1 MGLLDDIDNTL
12 SEGDYISKIIEMKDL
27 WTNGCF
33 WKMERTFH
41 PVGHGAFYTER
52 FNDKDNKCIFSIVYD
67 CGGRSKDI
75 VTNQIK
81 EAFVYKDIVDWLF
94 ISHLHNDHI
103 NGVTTLLNHCDVK
116 RIVLPALEDDLIV
129 EALLYNYIE
138 TEEFDNDANKFVEQL
153 LIGDFGSTKI
163 TKVESFKENSN
174 TPISVVDSESI
185 GDKLASGT
193 AIEEKR
199 INWLYYPI
207 NLSLSNSVSIIK
219 KLAEVANVSSSS
231 FYLNGKLDYNK
242 IRDIVK
248 GIGTSECTKIY
259 KEVFGNNHNSYS
271 MPVVS
276 IAAVCLSAK
285 CTRWC
290 HKVGEIPMRCLTN
303 CLYTGDFEAKNKF
316 IELKKVFDT
325 LGIDYSKIGILQVP
339 HHGSKH
345 NMDSDMY
352 KSGKICIIS
361 AYSRDKKHPD
371 MLVIQEIQ
379 LNNSIPIVVSEN
391 ESSIQRFLIPLCCV
405 RE

>member
-1 MGLLDDIDNTL
+1 MVRG
-12 SEGDYISKIIEMKDL
+12 EIEAIK
-27 WTNGCF
+27 CF
-33 WKMERTFH
+33 FRKGASGKMTRTFY

-52 FNDKDNKCIFSIVYD
+52 FNDKGGEWLLTMVYD

-75 VTNQIK
+75 VTKQIK
-81 EAFVYKDIVDWLF
+81 EAFVYNDTVDWLF

-103 NGVTTLLNHCDVK
+103 NGVTTLLNHCNVK

-138 TEEFDNDANKFVEQL
+138 TDEFDNDANKFVEQL
-153 LIGDFGSTKI
+153 LIGDFGSTQI

-185 GDKLASGT
+185 GKVLASGT
-193 AIEEKR
+193 TIEEKR
-199 INWLYYPI
+199 INWRYYPI
-207 NLSLSNSVSIIK
+207 NLSSSNSVSIIE
-219 KLAEVANVSSSS
+219 KLAAVANVSSSS
-231 FYLNGKLDYNK
+231 FYLNGKLDYKK
-242 IRDIVK
+242 IRDVVK
-248 GIGTSECTKIY
+248 NIDISKVAKIY
-259 KEVFGNNHNSYS
+259 KEVFGLNHNSYS

-276 IAAVCLSAK
+276 ISAVCLSAK

-290 HKVGEIPMRCLTN
+290 HKVGETPMRCLTN

-316 IELKKVFDT
+316 VELQKVFDK

-345 NMDSDMY
+345 NMDADMY

-361 AYSRDKKHPD
+361 ADSRDKKHPD
-371 MLVIQEIQ
+371 MLVIQNIQ

-391 ESSIQRFLIPLCCV
+391 ESSIQRFLTPLCYV
-405 RE
+405 

>member
-1 MGLLDDIDNTL
+1 MSILDLDTEKFDDYVLKQCWLRGLLHRMT
-12 SEGDYISKIIEMKDL
+12 
-27 WTNGCF
+27 
-33 WKMERTFH
+33 RTFY

-52 FNDKDNKCIFSIVYD
+52 FNDKGGKRLLTMVYD

-75 VTNQIK
+75 VTKQIK
-81 EAFVYKDIVDWLF
+81 EAFVYNDTVDWLF

-103 NGVTTLLNHCDVK
+103 NGVTTLLDHCNVK

-138 TEEFDNDANKFVEQL
+138 AEEFDNDANKFVEQL
-153 LIGDFGSTKI
+153 LIGDFGSTQI

-185 GDKLASGT
+185 GKALASGT
-193 AIEEKR
+193 TIEEKR
-199 INWLYYPI
+199 MNWRYYPI
-207 NLSLSNSVSIIK
+207 NLSSSNSVSIIE
-219 KLAEVANVSSSS
+219 KLAAVANVSSSS
-231 FYLNGKLDYNK
+231 FYLNGKLDYKK
-242 IRDIVK
+242 IRDVVK
-248 GIGTSECTKIY
+248 NIDISKVAKIY
-259 KEVFGNNHNSYS
+259 QGVFGRKHNSYS

-290 HKVGEIPMRCLTN
+290 HKVGETPMRCLTN

-316 IELKKVFDT
+316 VELQKVFDK

-345 NMDSDMY
+345 NMDADMY

-361 AYSRDKKHPD
+361 ANSGDKKHPD
-371 MLVIQEIQ
+371 MLVIQNIQ

-405 RE
+405 

>member
-1 MGLLDDIDNTL
+1 MYKG
-12 SEGDYISKIIEMKDL
+12 EIEATK
-27 WTNGCF
+27 CF
-33 WKMERTFH
+33 FRSGVSGKMTRTFY

-52 FNDKDNKCIFSIVYD
+52 FNDKGGERLLTMVYD
-67 CGGRSKDI
+67 CGGRSKNI

-163 TKVESFKENSN
+163 TKVESFKENKN
-174 TPISVVDSESI
+174 VPISVVDSESI
-185 GDKLASGT
+185 GSVLASGT
-193 AIEEKR
+193 AIEVKR

-219 KLAEVANVSSSS
+219 KLAEVANISSSS
-231 FYLNGKLDYNK
+231 FYLNGRLDYNK
-242 IRDIVK
+242 IRDVVK
-248 GIGTSECTKIY
+248 NIDISKVAKIY
-259 KEVFGNNHNSYS
+259 QGVFGRKHNSYS

-290 HKVGEIPMRCLTN
+290 HKIGETPMRCLTN

-316 IELKKVFDT
+316 IELQKVFDK
-325 LGIDYSKIGILQVP
+325 LDIDYSKIGILQVP

-345 NMDSDMY
+345 NMDADMY

-361 AYSRDKKHPD
+361 ANSGDKKHPD
-371 MLVIQEIQ
+371 MLVIQNIQ

-391 ESSIQRFLIPLCCV
+391 ESSIQRFLIPLCYV
-405 RE
+405 

>member
-1 MGLLDDIDNTL
+1 MVMTSILASVDKIIKQGDIDADIL
-12 SEGDYISKIIEMKDL
+12 RWRKGFPGEMI
-27 WTNGCF
+27 
-33 WKMERTFH
+33 RIFH

-52 FNDKDNKCIFSIVYD
+52 FYGENSKPVFCAVYD
-67 CGGRSKDI
+67 CGGKNTKTINACIENAFDKGDQIDQIDI
-75 VTNQIK
+75 
-81 EAFVYKDIVDWLF
+81 LF

-116 RIVLPALEDDLIV
+116 RIVLPALKDDLIV

-153 LIGDFGSTKI
+153 LIGDFGSTQI
-163 TKVESFKENSN
+163 TKVENFKENSN

-185 GDKLASGT
+185 GKALASGT
-193 AIEEKR
+193 TIEEKR
-199 INWLYYPI
+199 INWRYYPI

-231 FYLNGKLDYNK
+231 FYLNGKLDYKK
-242 IRDIVK
+242 IRDVVK
-248 GIGTSECTKIY
+248 NIDISKVAKIY
-259 KEVFGNNHNSYS
+259 QGVFGRKHNSYS

-276 IAAVCLSAK
+276 IAAACLSAK

-290 HKVGEIPMRCLTN
+290 HKVGETPMRCLTN

-316 IELKKVFDT
+316 VELQKVFDK

-345 NMDSDMY
+345 NMDADMY

-361 AYSRDKKHPD
+361 AHSGDKKHPD
-371 MLVIQEIQ
+371 MLVIQNIQ
-379 LNNSIPIVVSEN
+379 LNSSVPIVVSEN

-405 RE
+405 

>member
-1 MGLLDDIDNTL
+1 M
-12 SEGDYISKIIEMKDL
+12 
-27 WTNGCF
+27 
-33 WKMERTFH
+33 
-41 PVGHGAFYTER
+41 
-52 FNDKDNKCIFSIVYD
+52 VYD
-67 CGGRSKDI
+67 CGGRSKNL
-75 VTNQIK
+75 VAKQIK
-81 EAFVYKDIVDWLF
+81 EAFENKDIVDWLF

-103 NGVTTLLNHCDVK
+103 NGVTTLLNHCNVK

-138 TEEFDNDANKFVEQL
+138 TEEFDNDANRFIEKL
-153 LIGDFGSTKI
+153 LIDDTESTQI
-163 TKVESFKENSN
+163 TQVESFKEDSN

-185 GDKLASGT
+185 GKALASGT

-199 INWLYYPI
+199 INWRYYPI
-207 NLSLSNSVSIIK
+207 NLSSSNSVSIIEN
-219 KLAEVANVSSSS
+219 LAEVTKVSSSS
-231 FYLNGKLDYNK
+231 FYLNGKLDYKK
-242 IRDIVK
+242 IRDVVK
-248 GIGTSECTKIY
+248 NIDISKVAKIY
-259 KEVFGNNHNSYS
+259 QGVFGRNHNSYS

-285 CTRWC
+285 CARWC
-290 HKVGEIPMRCLTN
+290 HKVGETPMRCLTN

-316 IELKKVFDT
+316 IELQKVFDK
-325 LGIDYSKIGILQVP
+325 LDIDYSKIGILQVP

-361 AYSRDKKHPD
+361 ANRGDKKHPD

-391 ESSIQRFLIPLCCV
+391 ESSIQRFLIPLCYV
-405 RE
+405 